1 MYVCMY
7 RQHLTLCV
15 HTNNSVYVKT
25 TLKIMCTDRQQCV
38 RKDNARPLCTYRQQC
53 VHKDNIKNNVFIQT
67 TVYM

>member
-1 MYVCMY
+1 MY

-25 TLKIMCTDRQQCV
+25 TLKIMCTDRQQCL

-53 VHKDNIKNNVFIQT
+53 VHIDNIKNYVFIQT